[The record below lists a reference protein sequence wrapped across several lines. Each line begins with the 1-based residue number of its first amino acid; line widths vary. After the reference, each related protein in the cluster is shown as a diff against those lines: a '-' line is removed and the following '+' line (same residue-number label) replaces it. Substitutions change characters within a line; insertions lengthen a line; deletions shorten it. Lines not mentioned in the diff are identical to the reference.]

1 MYYIAQ
7 EVRHSCSPQGDPAG
21 RTMKPTI
28 LCFSH
33 LCNQAYITGAEKHLL
48 FMIRELAS
56 QFTCILVVPQEGLLS
71 QEASA
76 SGIAYN
82 VQPCQ
87 LHGEIVDPFP
97 GIADHLNQAKKPSE
111 WDRLIRFM
119 RKLKPDYVLVNTS
132 VHVWPAMAAKSL
144 GIPTLWQITECIADN
159 GYAHLSADIIARHA
173 DAVIGNSNAVLSVF
187 SPQRQSSSLP
197 SRFRL
202 PPSWHMEELEPE
214 LWNVYRDTLRK
225 QLRVED
231 SEYVIGYIASSISAA
246 KGLEHFIDMALSVA
260 EQHTHT
266 QFLIVGEPVDSTY
279 MKHCQRLIDQSSY
292 ASRFHYIRFV
302 PHIQTVYT
310 GMDIVVVPS
319 LIPEGFGMTAMEGLL
334 FGKGVLTYRSGGLGE
349 IMDAIGS
356 SSYAVETGDCAALV
370 RHIDHWL
377 AHPKRLVE
385 EQQHN
390 KRAVIHAFGIHT
402 YRERLHRLW
411 TDWIREQGQLF
422 SAVQG
427 NDSKIYIRLN
437 DVYHFVA
444 NKKALKSFGIT
455 AVRRIPHEVLM
466 ALPLGEP
473 IVSRA
478 PKYLKSIGRKQSS
491 AQALKR
497 KRTESQASRKLNQ
510 TKGSKLRNGIKK
522 TAYRFSIQTG
532 RVRFRKT
539 RGTRRRQARRY
550 RRRNASTGSC
560 RRSTRQFSS
569 RIHMR

>member
-1 MYYIAQ
+1 
-7 EVRHSCSPQGDPAG
+7 
-21 RTMKPTI
+21 MKPTI

-56 QFTCILVVPQEGLLS
+56 QLTCILVVPQEGLLS
-71 QEASA
+71 KEASD
-76 SGIAYN
+76 SGIVCV

-87 LHGEIVDPFP
+87 LYGEIVDPFP
-97 GIADHLNQAKKPSE
+97 GIAEHLNQTKKTSE
-111 WDRLIRFM
+111 WDKLIRFM

-144 GIPTLWQITECIADN
+144 GIPTLWQITECITDN
-159 GYAHLSADIIARHA
+159 GYAHLSADIIACHA
-173 DAVIGNSNAVLSVF
+173 DAVIGNSNTVLSVF
-187 SPQRQSSSLP
+187 SPQRQSSPLP
-197 SRFRL
+197 SHFRL

-225 QLRVED
+225 QLSIED

-246 KGLEHFIDMALSVA
+246 KGLEHFIDMALAVA
-260 EQHTHT
+260 EQHAHT
-266 QFLIVGEPVDSTY
+266 KFLIVGEPVDSAY
-279 MKHCQRLIDQSSY
+279 MEHCQRVIHQSPY
-292 ASRFHYIRFV
+292 ASRFYYIRFV

-356 SSYAVETGDCAALV
+356 SSYAVETGDCAALI
-370 RHIDHWL
+370 RQIDDWL

-411 TDWIREQGQLF
+411 IDWIRAQRQLF

-437 DVYHFVA
+437 DVYQFVA
-444 NKKALKSFGIT
+444 NKKVLKQFGIT
-455 AVRRIPHEVLM
+455 AVRRVPHEVLL

-473 IVSRA
+473 IASAA
-478 PKYLKSIGRKQSS
+478 PKRLKSTGSKRNS
-491 AQALKR
+491 AQPLKR
-497 KRTESQASRKLNQ
+497 KRTGSQASGRLNQ
-510 TKGSKLRNGIKK
+510 TRGSKLRNGIKK
-522 TAYRFSIQTG
+522 TAYRFSTQTG
-532 RVRFRKT
+532 RVRLRKT
-539 RGTRRRQARRY
+539 RETRRRQTRRY
-550 RRRNASTGSC
+550 RGGNVPTGSNQ
-560 RRSTRQFSS
+560 RSKRQFSS